1 MSLTGSHKN
10 QLQIRCTERSQACL
24 PALSLSLSLSPL
36 HALSTTRHSVPN
48 FRNPHTTAASPLS
61 HHRSSALQ
69 TLTPPLIFCP
79 SLPCLHCVRSLP
91 HLGTPE
97 THKEESQ
104 TPNSE
109 HNPVTNIVSL
119 LSGWMA
125 SHVGVELKQHRLSLR
140 NLLGLRLRLLWQKK
154 KKKKEMET
162 RVMIADLLHRERVA
176 KRSAEKVRVSLRMAN
191 VRARKYQIALL
202 MPWLA
207 FVVLFI
213 FSLGNRKVGLRQM
226 STMILNLD

>member
-109 HNPVTNIVSL
+109 HNPGVDISPQCWRQVPVAITPTIGGMCVTWISACCEYHCNSIISVDGFMAVDIGSL
-119 LSGWMA
+119 
-125 SHVGVELKQHRLSLR
+125 
-140 NLLGLRLRLLWQKK
+140 
-154 KKKKEMET
+154 
-162 RVMIADLLHRERVA
+162 
-176 KRSAEKVRVSLRMAN
+176 
-191 VRARKYQIALL
+191 
-202 MPWLA
+202 
-207 FVVLFI
+207 
-213 FSLGNRKVGLRQM
+213 
-226 STMILNLD
+226 